1 MRRCQ
6 KKDKHPK
13 KKKKKVQEEGRKEK
27 WEMKW
32 NKVRKSC
39 LYISGEHKII
49 LAYYSIVNTI
59 K

>member
-6 KKDKHPK
+6 KKDKHP